1 MVWNIALILY
11 HIAYFALF
19 LKSYIFII
27 CIHIYSYIFMCWRC
41 IHWQGYW
48 VWYILH
54 AMGTVLL
61 LSTSACHF
69 GLSNDIPDVSPI
81 FTGISVTSSVTFLVS
96 SYCSQPEM
104 LYVKVFL
111 YWMYIFLHIYI
122 DIIKFS
128 SHIFIVTYMFLD
140 VSVIISDILGIYYS
154 IQTVIL

>member
-1 MVWNIALILY
+1 MWNIGLILY
-11 HIAYFALF
+11 HKAYFALF

-27 CIHIYSYIFMCWRC
+27 CIHIYSYIIMCWRC

-48 VWYILH
+48 VWYILQ

-69 GLSNDIPDVSPI
+69 GLSNDILDVSPI

-104 LYVKVFL
+104 LHVKSFL
-111 YWMYIFLHIYI
+111 VLNVYFFTYLYILYSFHHAYLLLHIC
-122 DIIKFS
+122 FWMFQS
-128 SHIFIVTYMFLD
+128 S
-140 VSVIISDILGIYYS
+140 
-154 IQTVIL
+154 